1 MSANTRIVA
10 ECYGCGKIKS
20 GKTCKVIID
29 PLRVWECYGYCW
41 ARDEHPKWEQ
51 QVRQEVKQ
59 YAEARGLMVKFK
71 NGDVE
76 VEPIVRT
83 A

>member
-20 GKTCKVIID
+20 DRTCKVITN
-29 PLRVWECYGYCW
+29 PLWVWEKYGYCW
-41 ARDEHPKWEQ
+41 ARDEDPKWEQ
-51 QVRQEVKQ
+51 RVRQDVMKYGELC
-59 YAEARGLMVKFK
+59 GLAVKFK